1 MQSLILPGAF
11 LSLPYILYAVTQ
23 AVRGQLRVGKWG
35 TLLAYVAVIVPIAML
50 ALDAININS
59 QPLLTAAILANAVIV
74 LVISAV
80 LLVMEIRRSQRDLNH
95 SFGVL
100 GLGVGSLLIVGMFIT
115 PVILSQFLDNAV
127 PTRTEATTGRGT
139 RSTEG
144 TASGPTDRDSSSAVS
159 SNLDTDVDFQAMLET
174 ATGLAFENIL
184 SQIDE
189 GTSLAGLVEL
199 GGGDMDV
206 VMTAITETLEQGI
219 AEGAVPP
226 RILEQFGSDAASLAA
241 QIVNGELSSQVVT
254 RIIGGILPSGDIDT
268 AVPGGRGS
276 RPGDAE
282 TGAARDQS
290 ATIQD
295 IERED
300 VALPT
305 VEPTQF
311 NAETGTQ
318 VDAISAEFVHVS
330 TFDDAQ
336 HAAGINS
343 AALSSVDSA
352 IEPVSAIGPREV
364 EATVIPVINTCLVT
378 VNYNLNLRAG
388 PSTEDEWLL
397 TIPYTSVIQTTGQN
411 SEGWWLVRYEGQ
423 SGWVSGEYL
432 TPSPSC
438 STLPMLP

>member
-11 LSLPYILYAVTQ
+11 LSLPYILYAVAQ
-23 AVRGQLRVGKWG
+23 AVRGQFRVGKWG
-35 TLLAYVAVIVPIAML
+35 TSLAYVAVIVPITML
-50 ALDAININS
+50 ALDSININS

-74 LVISAV
+74 LAISAV
-80 LLVMEIRRSQRDLNH
+80 LLVMDMRRPQRDLNH
-95 SFGVL
+95 SLGVL
-100 GLGVGSLLIVGMFIT
+100 GLGVGSLLIIGMFTT
-115 PVILSQFLDNAV
+115 PVILSQFPDSAA
-127 PTRTEATTGRGT
+127 PTRIETATGRVA
-139 RSTEG
+139 RSTEDA
-144 TASGPTDRDSSSAVS
+144 TNAPADRDSNSAVS
-159 SNLDTDVDFQAMLET
+159 PNLDTDADFQAILET

-219 AEGAVPP
+219 AEGAVPQ

-241 QIVNGELSSQVVT
+241 QMVNGELPSQVVT

-276 RPGDAE
+276 RPGDGE

-300 VALPT
+300 GALPT

-311 NAETGTQ
+311 NAETSTQ
-318 VDAISAEFVHVS
+318 VDAFSVETIYVS
-330 TFDDAQ
+330 TFDGAQ

-343 AALSSVDSA
+343 EALSSVDSA
-352 IEPVSAIGPREV
+352 IELVSAIGPREV
-364 EATVIPVINTCLVT
+364 EATVIPVIKTCLVT

-411 SEGWWLVRYEGQ
+411 SEGWWLVSYAGQ

-432 TPSPSC
+432 TASPSC